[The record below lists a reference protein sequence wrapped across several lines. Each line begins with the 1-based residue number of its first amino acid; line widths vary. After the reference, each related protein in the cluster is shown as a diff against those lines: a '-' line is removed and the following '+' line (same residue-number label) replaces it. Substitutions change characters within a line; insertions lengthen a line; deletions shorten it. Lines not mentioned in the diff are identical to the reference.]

1 MHTPLKYS
9 CSIKNSDHE
18 RPEYLIDIFG
28 CSFAEYLE
36 LSGDILLH
44 VFEYLDA
51 CSLATAS
58 AVCRYLMDSSILV
71 SSLITVH
78 YIGDVNAIGTSI

>member
-1 MHTPLKYS
+1 M
-9 CSIKNSDHE
+9 
-18 RPEYLIDIFG
+18 YLIDIFG
-28 CSFAEYLE
+28 SSFAEYLE

-58 AVCRYLMDSSILV
+58 AVCRYVMDSRLMPLKILV
-71 SSLITVH
+71 RSLIMV
-78 YIGDVNAIGTSI
+78 YYNGDVNAIGTSF